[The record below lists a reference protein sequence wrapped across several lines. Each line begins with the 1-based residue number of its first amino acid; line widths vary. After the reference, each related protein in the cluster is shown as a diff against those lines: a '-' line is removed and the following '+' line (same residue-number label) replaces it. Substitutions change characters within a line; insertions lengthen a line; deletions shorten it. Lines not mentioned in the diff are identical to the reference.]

1 MPKNQKT
8 NGKIAPPVK
17 TKISGTTQ
25 IVKLRKTKKFF
36 DWISS
41 LFFSPVFNVAALV
54 LLFLSVFAA
63 IRILNA
69 RKTVAQ
75 VNFVERAD
83 FNQPEGDENEKQ
95 IYSAPDIFSGEV
107 YDTSIRL
114 RETGALGMAISLTV
128 FAEFSEKGSVPS
140 DFEQVWNS
148 IRQRGLLPPEIAI
161 KNGEIASPSNAFV
174 VRYQSQPLRFEILS
188 HSSNGFQSPAILLR
202 FPLTSL
208 DGRTLTYFQ
217 SASAARFDAP
227 EPFTSME
234 KVIASGWTIEQW
246 RGEILPNNENSS
258 NMLAE
263 EKRLLGEINQN
274 H

>member
-17 TKISGTTQ
+17 TKTGGMAQ
-25 IVKLRKTKKFF
+25 IGKSRKTKKFF
-36 DWISS
+36 DRIRS

-83 FNQPEGDENEKQ
+83 FNQPEGDESEKQ

-114 RETGALGMAISLTV
+114 RETGALGMAISFTV
-128 FAEFSEKGSVPS
+128 FAEFTEKGSVPP
-140 DFEQVWNS
+140 DFDQVWNS
-148 IRQRGLLPPEIAI
+148 IRQRGLLPPEFTI
-161 KNGEIASPSNAFV
+161 KNGEFASPSNAFV

-202 FPLTSL
+202 FPLASL
-208 DGRTLTYFQ
+208 DGRTITYFQ

-227 EPFTSME
+227 EPFASME
-234 KVIASGWTIEQW
+234 KVVASGWTIEQW

-258 NMLAE
+258 NILAE